1 MHLSTHYSSLIIH
14 YFRVLHSIMKVV
26 LFAGGRG
33 TRISE
38 ESSLR
43 PKPMIEIGG
52 KPILWHIMKI
62 YAAYGHTEFIVC
74 LGYKGWMIKEYF
86 ANYYLHNADLTV
98 DLKDNSVEI
107 HRTKAEPFKITLI
120 DTGLDTM
127 TAGRLKR
134 VLPYVGNEPF
144 MLTYGDG
151 VSDVDLNAL
160 LDFHCGSG
168 KICTMTAIQPTSRF
182 GVLNMEEDGT
192 IVSFEEK
199 PEDSGTW
206 INGGFFVIEP
216 AIVSYLKDDA
226 DDMMWER
233 QPMEDL
239 ARDGQIAAYRHHDF
253 WKCMDTL
260 RDKEELEQMWQEGA
274 PWMR

>member
-1 MHLSTHYSSLIIH
+1 MNVDI
-14 YFRVLHSIMKVV
+14 
-26 LFAGGRG
+26 FAGGRG
-33 TRISE
+33 TLISE

-43 PKPMIEIGG
+43 PKPLIEIGG

-62 YAAYGHTEFIVC
+62 YAAYGHTEFIIC

-86 ANYYLHNADLTV
+86 ANYFLHNADITV
-98 DLKDNSVEI
+98 DLSNNSLEV
-107 HRTKAEPFKITLI
+107 HNNNAEPFKVSLI

-134 VLPYVGNEPF
+134 VLPYVGNETF

-151 VSDVDLNAL
+151 VCNVNIDELVS
-160 LDFHCGSG
+160 FHKQHG
-168 KICTMTAIQPTSRF
+168 KICTMTAIQATSRF
-182 GVLNMEEDGT
+182 GVIKMEDDGT
-192 IVSFEEK
+192 IESFEEK

-216 AIVSYLKDDA
+216 EIAKYLKDDA
-226 DDMMWER
+226 DDIMWER
-233 QPMEDL
+233 QPMDDL
-239 ARDGQIAAYRHHDF
+239 ARDGEIVAYRHHDF

-260 RDKEELEQMWQEGA
+260 RDKEEMENLWQNE
-274 PWMR
+274 PLWKKW

>member
-1 MHLSTHYSSLIIH
+1 
-14 YFRVLHSIMKVV
+14 MKVV
-26 LFAGGRG
+26 IFAGGRG

-62 YAAYGHTEFIVC
+62 YAAFGHTDFIIC

-86 ANYYLHNADLTV
+86 VNYFLHNADVTV
-98 DLKDNSVEI
+98 DLSNNSLQV
-107 HRTKAEPFKITLI
+107 HHNNAEPFKVSLI

-134 VLPYVGNEPF
+134 VLPYVGNERF

-151 VSDVDLNAL
+151 VSNVNLDDLLA
-160 LDFHCGSG
+160 FHQSHG
-168 KICTMTAIQPTSRF
+168 KVCTMTAIQATSRF
-182 GVLNMEEDGT
+182 GVIKMEDSGQIER
-192 IVSFEEK
+192 FEEK
-199 PEDSGTW
+199 PADSGTW
-206 INGGFFVIEP
+206 INGGFFIVEP
-216 AIVSYLKDDA
+216 EISNYLKSDA
-226 DDMMWER
+226 DDVMWER
-233 QPMEDL
+233 QPMDDL
-239 ARDGQIAAYRHHDF
+239 AKEGQIAAFKHHDF

-260 RDKEELEQMWQEGA
+260 RDKEELEHLWQNQ
-274 PWMR
+274 PLWKRW

>member
-1 MHLSTHYSSLIIH
+1 
-14 YFRVLHSIMKVV
+14 MKVV
-26 LFAGGRG
+26 IFAGGRG

-62 YAAYGHTEFIVC
+62 YAAYEHTEFIIC

-86 ANYYLHNADLTV
+86 TNYFLHNTDITV
-98 DLKDNSVEI
+98 NLANNSIEV
-107 HRTKAEPFKITLI
+107 HNNFSEPFKVSLI

-134 VLPYVGNEPF
+134 VLPYIGNEPF

-151 VSDVDLNAL
+151 VCDVNIDELIK
-160 LDFHCGSG
+160 FHKNNG
-168 KICTMTAIQPTSRF
+168 KVCTMTAIQATSRF
-182 GVLNMEEDGT
+182 GVIRMEEDGM
-192 IVSFEEK
+192 IDSFEEK

-206 INGGFFVIEP
+206 INGGFFVLQPEI
-216 AIVSYLKDDA
+216 AKYLPEDA
-226 DDMMWER
+226 DDIMWER
-233 QPMEDL
+233 KPMNDL
-239 ARDGQIAAYRHHDF
+239 AKDKEIIAYKHHNF
-253 WKCMDTL
+253 WKCMDTI
-260 RDKEELEQMWQEGA
+260 RDKEELEYLWQTD
-274 PWMR
+274 PQWKKW